1 MANPK
6 EAVTPITP
14 EELVRQLRALREQV
28 PDFTL
33 MSPEELRPLVRT
45 STLDIQLVHQ
55 SINAIA
61 ASTPLEQ
68 SLGRSAE
75 SLRLET
81 ELAARWSQALV
92 EIDAFRLGVSG
103 AITIMR
109 HRVGS
114 AAFKAYQMSRQLA
127 RYKENA
133 NLLPHIDAMRRVAKF
148 PTRAAQPQ
156 PEPTPGPQPEPLPR
170 KQ

>member
-1 MANPK
+1 MANTK

-33 MSPEELRPLVRT
+33 MSNEDLRPLVRAAAV
-45 STLDIQLVHQ
+45 DIQLVHQ

-81 ELAARWSQALV
+81 ELAGRWSQVIV

-103 AITIMR
+103 SILIR
-109 HRVGS
+109 KHRVGS
-114 AAFKAYQMSRQLA
+114 TALKAYQMSRQLA

-133 NLLPHIDAMRRVAKF
+133 NLLPHIDAMKRVAKF
-148 PTRAAQPQ
+148 PARAAQPQ
-156 PEPTPGPQPEPLPR
+156 PEPVLGPQPEPLPQ

>member
-1 MANPK
+1 MANTK
-6 EAVTPITP
+6 ETTTITP
-14 EELVRQLRALREQV
+14 EEVVRQLRALREQV

-33 MSPEELRPLVRT
+33 MSNEERKPLLRAAAV
-45 STLDIQLVHQ
+45 DIQLVHE

-68 SLGRSAE
+68 ALGRSAE

-81 ELAARWSQALV
+81 ELAGRWSQVLV

-103 AITIMR
+103 AITISR

-114 AAFKAYQMSRQLA
+114 TALKAYQVSRQLS

-148 PTRAAQPQ
+148 PARAAQPQ
-156 PEPTPGPQPEPLPR
+156 PEPAPGPQPEPLPR